1 MSKSIPLI
9 ANFTSGRG
17 RCATQIHEVIRAYA
31 AHGYGTDVHVTD
43 RRGHATELA
52 VEYASGGLIT
62 CAGGDGTLNEVI
74 TGVMQL
80 PQEQRPLLGYIPCGS
95 TNDFAATLGLP
106 GDMGKAAQR
115 IMQMNPVVLD
125 VGRYQDRY
133 FSYVASFG
141 AFTEV
146 SYSTPQDTKNALGH
160 LAYLIEGVKNL
171 QTLRPYPM
179 RFEADGQLFE
189 GDYLFGAIS
198 NSTSIAGLV
207 KLDGDLVKL
216 NDGLLEVLLI
226 RYPQSLDEL
235 GRIAI
240 SLNMQNYDNPA
251 ITLIQARRVRVE
263 NPEHTPFTL
272 DGEYGSDDQEIVI
285 ENVPEAIRLLS

>member
-1 MSKSIPLI
+1 MSQSIPLI

-17 RCATQIHEVIRAYA
+17 RCATQIHEVIRAFA
-31 AHGYGTDVHVTD
+31 AKGYGTDVHVTS

-52 VEYASGGLIT
+52 MEYAKSGLLT

-74 TGVMQL
+74 TGVMRL
-80 PQEQRPLLGYIPCGS
+80 PEEERPTLGYIPCGS

-106 GDMGKAAQR
+106 GDMAKAAQR
-115 IMQMNPVVLD
+115 IMEMNPITLD

-141 AFTEV
+141 AFTEA
-146 SYSTPQDTKNALGH
+146 SYSTPQDMKNALGH
-160 LAYLIEGVKNL
+160 FAYVIEGVRNL
-171 QTLRPYPM
+171 QTLRPYAM
-179 RFEADGQLFE
+179 RFEADGQAYE

-207 KLDGDLVKL
+207 KLDEELVKL
-216 NDGLLEVLLI
+216 NDGLLELLLI

-235 GRIAI
+235 GRVAI
-240 SLNMQNYDNPA
+240 CLNMQNYDHPA
-251 ITLIQARRVRVE
+251 ITLVQAKKIVID
-263 NPEHTPFTL
+263 NPDHTPFTL
-272 DGEYGSDDQEIVI
+272 DGEYGSDEEHIVI
-285 ENVPEAIRLLS
+285 ENVHHAIRLMA

>member
-17 RCATQIHEVIRAYA
+17 RCATQIHEVIRVFA

-52 VEYASGGLIT
+52 IEYAPGGLIA

-80 PQEQRPLLGYIPCGS
+80 PQEQRPMLGYIPCGS

-106 GDMGKAAQR
+106 SDMGKAAQR

-160 LAYLIEGVKNL
+160 LAYLIEGVRNL
-171 QTLRPYPM
+171 QTMRPYPM

-251 ITLIQARRVRVE
+251 ITLIQARRIRVE

-285 ENVPEAIRLLS
+285 ENVPGAIRLLS